1 MSPAIGFRV
10 WRIDEML
17 TGPRLA
23 SPHRYAVWLPGVALK
38 AECKNESGALALA
51 NPHRKQPGPTPPIE
65 GCTCGIYAYH
75 EADEMVDAINSGL
88 VGGAV
93 LAWGRLTI
101 HQEGFRG
108 EFARPLALCY
118 APMFLAGSTASSL
131 ARLAHVYSL
140 PVLDSSHLAL
150 FATEF
155 GESYRPAAEQSDD
168 WTGRLATSV
177 RRVLGTWFRG

>member
-38 AECKNESGALALA
+38 AECQDDWGAPALA
-51 NPHRKQPGPTPPIE
+51 NPHRKQPGLTPPIE

-75 EADEMVDAINSGL
+75 EANQMVEAITSRL

-101 HQEGFRG
+101 HQEGFRA

-118 APMFLAGSTASSL
+118 DQMLIAGPTASPL
-131 ARLAHVYSL
+131 ARLAGVYGL
-140 PVLDSSHLAL
+140 PVIDASHIGVLA
-150 FATEF
+150 AEF
-155 GESYRPAAEQSDD
+155 GESYLPAAEPSDD
-168 WTGRLATSV
+168 WTARLGTSV
-177 RRVLGTWFRG
+177 RRVFGSWLRG